1 MVRFL
6 KNWGIVVTK
15 GDTVKMPIIVTNN
28 DGSIYHVQKDDVINF
43 GLKKE
48 YTDAECLIE
57 KTIDNNELMLVL
69 SHEDTKKLE
78 VGIGYK
84 YDIQILR
91 NKNEVHTFISGIIT
105 VTNEVYDK
113 EKEEETQNPSG
124 DDPLDPSNPSGGSS
138 SSSSSDPSGETNGTT
153 DSSDGG
159 NSSDSSGGTP

>member
-57 KTIDNNELMLVL
+57 KIIDNNELMLVL

-78 VGIGYK
+78 AGIGYK

-91 NKNEVHTFISGIIT
+91 NKDEVHTFISGMIT

-113 EKEEETQNPSG
+113 EKEEGTQNPSG
-124 DDPLDPSNPSGGSS
+124 DNPLDPSNPSGGSS
-138 SSSSSDPSGETNGTT
+138 SSDPSGE
-153 DSSDGG
+153 G
-159 NSSDSSGGTP
+159 NSSDSSGETP

>member
-91 NKNEVHTFISGIIT
+91 NKDEVHTFISGMIT

-113 EKEEETQNPSG
+113 EKKEETQNPSG
-124 DDPLDPSNPSGGSS
+124 DSPLDPSNPSGGSS
-138 SSSSSDPSGETNGTT
+138 SSDPSGETGGTT
-153 DSSDGG
+153 DSSGGG

>member
-15 GDTVKMPIIVTNN
+15 GDTIKMPIIVTNN

-78 VGIGYK
+78 VGVGYK

-91 NKNEVHTFISGIIT
+91 NENEVHTFISGMIT

-138 SSSSSDPSGETNGTT
+138 SSDPSGETGGTTDSGDGGNSSDPSGET
-153 DSSDGG
+153 
-159 NSSDSSGGTP
+159 P

>member
-91 NKNEVHTFISGIIT
+91 NKDEVHTFISGIIT

-124 DDPLDPSNPSGGSS
+124 DSPLDPSNPSGGSS
-138 SSSSSDPSGETNGTT
+138 SSDPSGETGGTT
-153 DSSDGG
+153 DSSGGG

>member
-6 KNWGIVVTK
+6 NNWGIVVTK

-69 SHEDTKKLE
+69 SHEDTKNLE

-91 NKNEVHTFISGIIT
+91 NKDEVHTFISGIIT

-124 DDPLDPSNPSGGSS
+124 DSPLDPSNPSGGSS
-138 SSSSSDPSGETNGTT
+138 SSDPSGETGGTT

>member
-69 SHEDTKKLE
+69 SHEDTKNLE

-91 NKNEVHTFISGIIT
+91 NKDEVHTFISGMIT

-124 DDPLDPSNPSGGSS
+124 NDPLDPSNPSGGSS
-138 SSSSSDPSGETNGTT
+138 SSDPSGETGGTT
-153 DSSDGG
+153 DSSGGG